1 MHVCMLLPERFPPD
15 VRVAKEAATLRAAGH
30 EITLVCRGGPAEPTF
45 ERIDGIDV
53 QRLPVDE
60 LFAGPQGLV
69 DGARYVASA
78 VHPVWRRTVAELAD
92 EDLPGGSI
100 DALHVHD
107 LPLMTTALALGE
119 THDVPVVAD
128 LHENYP
134 EAVRQIH
141 RMRGWREIARDPED
155 LIQRLF
161 LAPARLKRLE
171 RHAVRNAERTI
182 TVCEEARAHYLRDCG
197 AAPGRVRIVSNTVD
211 LDAFDPDA
219 TDSPAALGF
228 DPDDSFVVSYVG
240 NFTEH
245 RGLDTLIEGFA
256 RLAETRSDAR
266 LVLVGRGNEGYV
278 AGLERLARS
287 LGVRDRVTL
296 TGWVDFD
303 DVPGYIA
310 ASDVCAV
317 PHAATPHTETTVP
330 HKLFQYMAMGVPVVA
345 TDVAPLARI
354 VGRTECG
361 LVTPAGDG
369 AAMGEALNELADP
382 GHAREYGENG
392 RQAVERQYNWAHD
405 GSRLRAIYDEL

>member
-1 MHVCMLLPERFPPD
+1 MHICMLLPERFPPD
-15 VRVAKEAATLRAAGH
+15 VRVEKEAATLRAAGH

-60 LFAGPQGLV
+60 LFAGLRGIV
-69 DGARYVASA
+69 DGARYVATN
-78 VHPVWRRTVAELAD
+78 VHPVWQREIEELASD
-92 EDLPGGSI
+92 DFPGGSI
-100 DALHVHD
+100 DAIHVHD
-107 LPLMTTALALGE
+107 LPLVKTALTVGDD
-119 THDVPVVAD
+119 HDVPVVAD

-161 LAPARLKRLE
+161 LSPTRLKRLE

-182 TVCEEARAHYLRDCG
+182 TVCEEARAHYLRDCD
-197 AAPGRVRIVSNTVD
+197 ADPERVKIVSNTVD

-219 TDSPAALGF
+219 TEPPTGLGF
-228 DPDDSFVVSYVG
+228 DPEESFVVSYVG

-245 RGLDTLIEGFA
+245 RGLDTLIEGVA
-256 RLAETRSDAR
+256 HLAETHSDVQ
-266 LVLVGRGNEGYV
+266 LVFVGKGNDNYV

-287 LGVRDRVTL
+287 LGIGDRLTL

-303 DVPGYIA
+303 DVPDYIA

-330 HKLFQYMAMGVPVVA
+330 HKLFQYMAMGVPVV
-345 TDVAPLARI
+345 TSDVAPLARI
-354 VGRTECG
+354 VTRTESG
-361 LVTPAGDG
+361 RVAPAGDG
-369 AAMGEALNELADP
+369 EAMGAALDDLTDP
-382 GHAREYGENG
+382 ETAEECGENG
-392 RQAVERQYNWAHD
+392 RRAVERRYNWAHD
-405 GSRLRAIYDEL
+405 GARLRTIYDEL

>member
-1 MHVCMLLPERFPPD
+1 MHICMLLPERFPPD
-15 VRVAKEAATLRAAGH
+15 VRVEKEAATLRAAGH
-30 EITLVCRGGPAEPTF
+30 EITLLCRGGPAEPTF

-60 LFAGPQGLV
+60 LFTGPRGLV
-69 DGARYVASA
+69 DGARYVATA
-78 VHPVWRRTVAELAD
+78 VHPVWRRELEKLAD

-100 DALHVHD
+100 DAIHVHD
-107 LPLMTTALALGE
+107 LPLVKTALAVGE
-119 THDVPVVAD
+119 NHDVPVIAD

-155 LIQRLF
+155 LIQRIF
-161 LAPARLKRLE
+161 LSPTRLKRLE

-197 AAPGRVRIVSNTVD
+197 AAPERVTIVSNTVD

-219 TDSPAALGF
+219 TDSPTDLDF
-228 DPDDSFVVSYVG
+228 DPDDSFVISYVG

-245 RGLDTLIEGFA
+245 RGLDTLIEGVA
-256 RLAETRSDAR
+256 QLAKTRSDAQ
-266 LVLVGRGNEGYV
+266 LVLVGKGNEGYV
-278 AGLERLARS
+278 TGLERLARS
-287 LGVRDRVTL
+287 LGVRDRLTL

-317 PHAATPHTETTVP
+317 PHAATAHTETTVP
-330 HKLFQYMAMGVPVVA
+330 HKLFQYMAMGVPVLA

-354 VGRTECG
+354 VSRTGCGR
-361 LVTPAGDG
+361 VAPAGDG
-369 AAMGEALNELADP
+369 AAIGRALNELADP
-382 GHAREYGENG
+382 DRARECGENG
-392 RQAVERQYNWAHD
+392 RRAVEHRYSWAHD
-405 GSRLRAIYDEL
+405 GARLRAIYDEL